1 MLKKNHS
8 LSRGVLRFHH
18 RVNRDPPWNVA
29 REQFYDRV
37 EPGKNQSL
45 VDLSYDPKAV
55 EHRSSAVGAEPGD
68 AHPLRVFTDP
78 TAGNRSQWRADFPA
92 VARVDNLGGARALE
106 WLESGIFLVS
116 QTGFQR
122 TRHTAPLQ

>member
-8 LSRGVLRFHH
+8 LPGGVLRFHH
-18 RVNRDPPWNVA
+18 RVNRDQSWSVA
-29 REQFYDRV
+29 RQQFYDEV
-37 EPGKNQSL
+37 EPEKNQSL

-55 EHRSSAVGAEPGD
+55 EHRSSAPVAEPDD
-68 AHPLRVFTDP
+68 ARPVRVFTDP

-92 VARVDNLGGARALE
+92 VARVDHLGGTRTLE
-106 WLESGIFLVS
+106 WLESDSFLVS

-122 TRHTAPLQ
+122 SR

>member
-8 LSRGVLRFHH
+8 LPEGVLRFHH
-18 RVNRDPPWNVA
+18 RVNRGQSGSVA
-29 REQFYDRV
+29 RQQFYDEV
-37 EPGKNQSL
+37 EPEKTQSL

-55 EHRSSAVGAEPGD
+55 EHRSSAPVAEPDD
-68 AHPLRVFTDP
+68 ARPVRVFTNP
-78 TAGNRSQWRADFPA
+78 TSGNRSQWRADLPA
-92 VARVDNLGGARALE
+92 VASVDNLGGTRTLE

-122 TRHTAPLQ
+122 SW